1 MPSLDIEELQNSVNI
16 AMLLTEDELQTIGN
30 KCLEGYMEDVR
41 SRRPWEQKM
50 SEAMK
55 LALQLA
61 EKKNTPWEN
70 ASNVLFPLISIA
82 SINFNAR
89 IHPQLFS
96 TPRPVKMR
104 VIGGDDKGEKHD
116 RASRVAEHMSYQCT
130 EEDEPWV
137 DEHDTLTLV
146 LPIMGCGFTKTYY
159 DDICTSEHVHAKDFV
174 VNYYTKSLE
183 TCPRYTHI
191 IPMWENEI
199 IEKQREEVFLDIP
212 FHDIK
217 QEVKALNVLRDD
229 AQGLQS
235 PNSDETPNDLLEQ
248 GCLIDLD
255 GDGYKEPYTVTLDMK
270 GRVYRIV
277 NRFKEIFMNGYQ
289 IRKITQKQYFTP
301 YTFIPSPDGGFYG
314 YGFGH
319 LLTPINSSVNT
330 VINQLIDS
338 GTLANRQGGFI
349 GRGARLKGGKIRYKM
364 GEYVPLNST
373 GDDIRKNIFPM
384 PFKEPSQTLFTLMT
398 YLVEYGERLSAV
410 SDMMQGKTP
419 GQNTPATTAMAALE
433 EGMKVFTSIYQR
445 VYRGLKKEFK
455 LRYLCNQEYLDPE
468 EYYIIEDDE
477 KAIHQKDYLGDP
489 TDIRP
494 TADQNMSS
502 DVQRLTRIEAISQRA
517 QTVPGYNTAALER
530 RFLENLNMEGIDEI
544 FPVDEQG
551 QPVIQPPDDP
561 KIEIESAKF
570 EAEQKWR
577 AQEIQIKAMSAEQDG
592 ALKEAQAILALAK
605 AEEIGDKAA
614 IEVWKTAIAELK
626 VKQDGLRGISSVEKR
641 PADKKVSK
649 VPK

>member
-1 MPSLDIEELQNSVNI
+1 MPSLGIDELTSSVNI
-16 AMLLTEDELQTIGN
+16 AELLSEDELQTIGK
-30 KCLEGYMEDVR
+30 KCLEGYMEDLR

-50 SEAMK
+50 SDAMK

-70 ASNVLFPLISIA
+70 ASNVLFPLISIS

-104 VIGGDDKGEKHD
+104 VIGKDPQAQKHD
-116 RASRVAEHMSYQCT
+116 RAARVSEHMSYQCT
-130 EEDEPWV
+130 EEDESWI

-146 LPIMGCGFTKTYY
+146 LPIMGSGFIKTYY
-159 DDICTSEHVHAKDFV
+159 DGICKSEHVHSKDFV

-183 TCPRYTHI
+183 TCHRYTHI
-191 IPMWENEI
+191 VPMWENEI
-199 IEKQREEVFLDIP
+199 IEKQREGVYLDIP

-217 QEVKALNVLRDD
+217 QETKPLNVLRDE
-229 AQGLQS
+229 AQGVQD
-235 PNSDETPNDLLEQ
+235 PHSDETPNDLLEQ
-248 GCLIDLD
+248 GCLLDLD
-255 GDGYKEPYTVTLDMK
+255 YDGYKEPYTVTLDTK

-277 NRFKEIFMNGYQ
+277 NRFKSVTVYEGKIG
-289 IRKITQKQYFTP
+289 KITPKQYFTK
-301 YTFIPSPDGGFYG
+301 YTFIPSPDGGFYD

-319 LLTPINSSVNT
+319 LLTPINASVNAI
-330 VINQLIDS
+330 INQLIDA

-398 YLVEYGERLSAV
+398 FLVEYGERLSAV

-433 EGMKVFTSIYQR
+433 EGMRVFTSIYQR
-445 VYRGLKKEFK
+445 VYRGLKQEFK

-468 EYYIIEDDE
+468 EYFIVEDDE
-477 KAIHQKDYLGDP
+477 KAVHQEDYMGDP

-494 TADQNMSS
+494 SADPNMSS
-502 DVQRLTRIEAISQRA
+502 DVQRLTRLEAVSQRA
-517 QTVPGYNTAALER
+517 QMVPGYNMAALER

-551 QPVIQPPDDP
+551 QPVIQQPEDP
-561 KIEIESAKF
+561 KIEIEAAKF

-592 ALKEAQAILALAK
+592 ALKEAQAVLALAK
-605 AEEIGDKAA
+605 AEEIGDKQA
-614 IEVWKTAIAELK
+614 IEVWKTAIEELK
-626 VKQDGLRGISSVEKR
+626 VKQDGLRRISDVEKR
-641 PADKKVSK
+641 PTDKKATTVSK
-649 VPK
+649 